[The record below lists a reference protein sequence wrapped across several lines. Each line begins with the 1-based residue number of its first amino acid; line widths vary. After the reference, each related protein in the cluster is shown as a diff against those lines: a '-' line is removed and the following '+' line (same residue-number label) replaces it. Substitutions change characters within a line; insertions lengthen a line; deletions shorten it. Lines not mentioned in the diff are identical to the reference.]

1 MKKKLWDY
9 GVIVFG
15 CGVYALAVNAFFR
28 PNQFALGGF
37 TGVAQIVNRLFPW
50 LPVGAVVF
58 SMNLPLILL
67 SVRKQGWAALVST
80 LFAIT
85 VSAVLLDTLDGAW
98 AFLPADPLLACVYG
112 SILMG
117 FSLGLLM
124 RKNTTTGGTELAA
137 RLLKYRFRHLSI
149 GRLCLII
156 DFGVVCLYA
165 LVFRDINNT
174 LYGIIAMY
182 IATRV
187 LDMVV
192 YGTVNARVA
201 LVVSDHSRAITQTLL
216 DMNLG
221 VTVLEGKGAW
231 TETPRQVILCVFK
244 RNLIAAIKAAATRID
259 PAAFIIVCDAR
270 EVLGQGFGAYSE
282 DSL

>member
-85 VSAVLLDTLDGAW
+85 ASAVLLDTLDGAW

-137 RLLKYRFRHLSI
+137 RLLKYRFGHLSI

-201 LVVSDHSRAITQTLL
+201 LVVSDHSRAITKTLL

-221 VTVLEGKGAW
+221 VTVLEGRGGW